1 METCPICLE
10 LLSENITT
18 TNCNHTF
25 CSECFDEL
33 MDNNKI
39 QCPLCR
45 TLIKEYIN
53 NGEKVRVLIKAN
65 NRRTSH
71 TNVNVLGDGLN
82 ARLITRNELRR
93 YNIRNYVYSLLILY
107 MCYSYLNCSLML
119 HNTQTMYDDCE
130 RLNNNITESY
140 RDVFDGSI
148 PITLYDFE
156 TNHMSKVCMIPTYF
170 YNKCFNL

>member
-18 TNCNHTF
+18 TNCNHQF
-25 CSECFDEL
+25 CSACFDEL

-39 QCPLCR
+39 ECPLCR
-45 TLIKEYIN
+45 TLIKEYLN
-53 NGEKVRVLIKAN
+53 NDERVRVLIKTN
-65 NRRTSH
+65 NRSTSH
-71 TNVNVLGDGLN
+71 TNVRERGNNLN
-82 ARLITRNELRR
+82 ARLITRNEIRR

-107 MCYSYLNCSLML
+107 MCYSYLNCSLMV
-119 HNTQTMYDDCE
+119 HNKQTMYEECE
-130 RLNNNITESY
+130 RLNDNITESY
-140 RDVFDGSI
+140 RNIFDGTVS
-148 PITLYDFE
+148 ITLYDFK